1 MRHLVGPANCQQH
14 MAGIERARRAR
25 GAGRRADTLRVQKQK
40 QTLALNALEAE
51 VHIAGKTGRSCAVE
65 RAMGNLAEAFN
76 EPVAQRRDLFR
87 IFVQMVARI
96 FERSRHAN
104 NTGDVF
110 RARALAALLRAA
122 LNDVG

>member
-1 MRHLVGPANCQQH
+1 
-14 MAGIERARRAR
+14 
-25 GAGRRADTLRVQKQK
+25 
-40 QTLALNALEAE
+40 
-51 VHIAGKTGRSCAVE
+51 
-65 RAMGNLAEAFN
+65 MGNLAEAFN